1 MKVLEER
8 RKDKELKEKLL
19 KKAEKLNGKPH
30 IMFCEKCGSKLE
42 IREEEFKIEE
52 DGFYAYT
59 CPVCGRWV
67 VLYWIEK
74 WFGRVRKVLSDLFKK
89 KEE

>member
-19 KKAEKLNGKPH
+19 KKAERLNGNPH

-42 IREEEFKIEE
+42 IREEEFEIKE

-59 CPVCGRWV
+59 CPVCG
-67 VLYWIEK
+67 YWNLAFWTEK
-74 WFGRVRKVLSDLFKK
+74 LFGRVRKVVSDFF
-89 KEE
+89 